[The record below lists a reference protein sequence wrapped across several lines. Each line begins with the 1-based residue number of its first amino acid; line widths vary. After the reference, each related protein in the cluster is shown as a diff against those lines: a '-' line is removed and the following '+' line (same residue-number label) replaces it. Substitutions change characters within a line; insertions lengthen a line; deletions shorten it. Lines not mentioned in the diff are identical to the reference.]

1 MMNRLPLA
9 AALSLC
15 LSSAIAD
22 EGMWTF
28 NNFPAAKVG
37 QAYGFTPDQAWLD
50 HVRMASVRIAGGCS
64 ASLVSSE
71 GLVMT
76 NHHCARSCIENVS
89 GLTHKDYNRDG
100 FYAKTVGEEARCPGM
115 EMNQLV
121 EITDVTKR
129 VQDATR
135 DATPATFNDV
145 QKATLAAI
153 EKECGTSDELRCEV
167 VTLYEGGRYDL
178 YKYRRYQ
185 DVRLVFAPE
194 DRIAFF
200 GGDPDNFNFPRY
212 DLDVSMVRIYGSDG
226 KPLHNAEHLSWS
238 DGKLKDGDLTFVS
251 GNPGG
256 TARELTM
263 AQFDDERDDKL
274 VRDIALRSELRGYLT
289 EYGERGAEQKRQ
301 SNDML
306 FGTENGLKVFT
317 GRHEAL
323 SDKAFYG
330 QLAANEKAFR
340 AKVMA
345 DPALAQAYGGVW
357 DAIGELVRKDEI
369 YRTEYTAL
377 ERGIRYSSLFTIAR
391 NLVRHG
397 DEVAKPNG
405 ERLRE
410 FGESRLPQMKAVTLA
425 NEPIYDE
432 LEIATLT
439 WSLTRMRA
447 DLGADSPIV
456 KRVFGK
462 RSPAQIATDAVR
474 HTRLKELQVGAH
486 GNAIGGYR
494 KALYDGGKAAVD
506 ASHDPM
512 IELARALDPDAR
524 AIRKKVETE
533 VDGPMKRQQ
542 ELLAKARFAV
552 YGDSKYPDATFTLR
566 LSYGTVKGWTEG
578 DHAVAPFTTIAGA
591 FDRATG
597 ADPFQLP
604 DSWIKD
610 KPRLDLSTPMNVV
623 TTNDI
628 IGGNS
633 GSPLVNRKGEVA
645 GLIFD
650 GNIHSLG
657 GDYGYDPALN
667 RAVAVDS
674 AALLE
679 AMDKV
684 YGAGRLV
691 KEIKG
696 SPTKLAADKVPTGQ

>member
-1 MMNRLPLA
+1 MKTRLPLI

-15 LSSAIAD
+15 LSPAFAD

-28 NNFPAAKVG
+28 NNFPSDKVE
-37 QAYGFTPDQAWLD
+37 QAYGFRPGQAWLD
-50 HVRMASVRIAGGCS
+50 HIRLASVRIAGGCS
-64 ASLVSSE
+64 ASLVSAS

-100 FYAKTVGEEARCPGM
+100 FLAKTTADEARCPGM

-121 EITDVTKR
+121 AITDVTRR
-129 VQDATR
+129 VQDATK
-135 DATPATFNDV
+135 DAKPEVFNDV

-153 EKECGTSDELRCEV
+153 EKECGTSDDVRCEV
-167 VTLYEGGRYDL
+167 VSLYQGGRYDL
-178 YKYRRYQ
+178 YKYRRFQ
-185 DVRLVFAPE
+185 DIRLVFAPE

-226 KPLHNAEHLSWS
+226 KPLSNAEHLAWS

-256 TARELTM
+256 TSRDFTL
-263 AQFDDERDDKL
+263 AQFDDERDDRL
-274 VRDIALRSELRGYLT
+274 VRNLLYLADLRGNLT
-289 EYGERGAEQKRQ
+289 QYQERGVEEKRQ

-306 FGTENGLKVFT
+306 FGVENGLKVYK

-323 SDKAFYG
+323 ADKAFYN
-330 QLAANEKAFR
+330 QLAANEQAFR
-340 AKVMA
+340 ARVA
-345 DPALAQAYGGVW
+345 QDPALAREYGGVW
-357 DAIGELVRKDEI
+357 DAIAALVQKDEM
-369 YRTEYTAL
+369 YRTEYNAL
-377 ERGIRYSSLFTIAR
+377 ERGVRTSTLFSIAR

-397 DEVAKPNG
+397 DEIAKPNG
-405 ERLRE
+405 DRLRE
-410 FGESRLPQMKAVTLA
+410 FGESRLPQMKASVLA
-425 NEPIYDE
+425 DEPIYDE
-432 LEIATLT
+432 LEIAMLT
-439 WSLTRMRA
+439 WSLTRVRA
-447 DLGADSPIV
+447 DLGADHPIV

-462 RSPAQIATDAVR
+462 RSPAQIATDVVK
-474 HTRLKELQVGAH
+474 HTRLKELKVDAH

-566 LSYGTVKGWTEG
+566 LSYGAVKGWQEG
-578 DHAVAPFTTIAGA
+578 DHPVPPFTQVGGA

-597 ADPFQLP
+597 ADPFELP
-604 DSWIKD
+604 GSWIRSKG
-610 KPRLDLSTPMNVV
+610 KLDLATPMNVV

-633 GSPLVNRKGEVA
+633 GSPLINRRGEVA

-691 KEIKG
+691 RELKG
-696 SPTKLAADKVPTGQ
+696 QPDAVAATH

>member
-1 MMNRLPLA
+1 MKNRLPLI

-15 LSSAIAD
+15 LSSAYAD

-28 NNFPAAKVG
+28 NNFPAAKVE
-37 QAYGFTPDQAWLD
+37 QAYGFRPGQAWLD
-50 HVRMASVRIAGGCS
+50 HLRMASVRIAGGCS
-64 ASLVSSE
+64 ASLVSAE

-100 FYAKTVGEEARCPGM
+100 FFAKTTADEARCPGM

-121 EITDVTKR
+121 EITDVTQR
-129 VQDATR
+129 VQDATK
-135 DATPATFNDV
+135 DAKPESFNDV
-145 QKATLAAI
+145 QRATLAAI
-153 EKECGTSDELRCEV
+153 EKECGTADDVRCEV
-167 VTLYEGGRYDL
+167 VTLYHGGRYDL

-185 DVRLVFAPE
+185 DIRLVFAPE

-226 KPLHNAEHLSWS
+226 KPLKNAEHLSWS

-256 TARELTM
+256 TSRGYTL
-263 AQFDDERDDKL
+263 AQFDDERDD
-274 VRDIALRSELRGYLT
+274 ALPRNMLYLAELRGYT
-289 EYGERGAEQKRQ
+289 TQYQERGAEQRRQ
-301 SNDML
+301 SNDIL
-306 FGTENGLKVFT
+306 FGAENSLKVT
-317 GRHEAL
+317 KGRHEAL
-323 SDKAFYG
+323 ADTAFHD
-330 QLAANEKAFR
+330 QLAADEKALR
-340 AKVMA
+340 ARVMQ
-345 DPALAQAYGGVW
+345 DPALAQQYGGVW
-357 DAIGELVRKDEI
+357 DAIAALVRKDQV
-369 YRTEYTAL
+369 YRNDYMAL
-377 ERGIRYSSLFTIAR
+377 ERGLRSSSLFTIAR
-391 NLVRHG
+391 GLVRHG
-397 DEVAKPNG
+397 DEMGKPNG
-405 ERLRE
+405 DRLRE
-410 FGESRLPQMKAVTLA
+410 FGESRLPQMKASLLV
-425 NEPIYDE
+425 NKPVYDE
-432 LEIATLT
+432 LEISMLT
-439 WSLTRMRA
+439 WALTRLRA
-447 DLGADSPIV
+447 DLGADHPIV

-462 RSPAQIATDAVR
+462 RSPAQIATDAVQ
-474 HTRLKELQVGAH
+474 HTRLKQQQVDAN
-486 GNAIGGYR
+486 GNVVGGYR
-494 KALYDGGKAAVD
+494 KSLYDGGKAAVD
-506 ASHDPM
+506 ASRDPM

-542 ELLAKARFAV
+542 ELLAKARFAIF
-552 YGDSKYPDATFTLR
+552 GNSTYPDATFTLR

-578 DHAVAPFTTIAGA
+578 DHVVPPFTVVGGA

-597 ADPFQLP
+597 ADPFELP
-604 DSWIKD
+604 DSWIRSRSK
-610 KPRLDLSTPMNVV
+610 LNAATPMNFV

-667 RAVAVDS
+667 RTVAVDS
-674 AALLE
+674 AVLLE

-691 KEIKG
+691 EELTG
-696 SPTKLAADKVPTGQ
+696 SSTAPATGK

>member
-1 MMNRLPLA
+1 MKNRLPLI

-15 LSSAIAD
+15 LSSAYAD

-28 NNFPAAKVG
+28 NNFPAAKVE
-37 QAYGFTPDQAWLD
+37 QAYGFRPGQAWLD
-50 HVRMASVRIAGGCS
+50 HLRMASVRIAGGCS
-64 ASLVSSE
+64 ASLVSAE

-100 FYAKTVGEEARCPGM
+100 FFAKTTADEARCPGM

-121 EITDVTKR
+121 EITDVTQR
-129 VQDATR
+129 VQDATK
-135 DATPATFNDV
+135 DAKPESFNDV
-145 QKATLAAI
+145 QRATLAAI
-153 EKECGTSDELRCEV
+153 EKECGTADDVRCEV
-167 VTLYEGGRYDL
+167 VTLYHGGRYDL

-185 DVRLVFAPE
+185 DIRLVFAPE

-226 KPLHNAEHLSWS
+226 KPLRNAEHLAWS

-256 TARELTM
+256 TSRGYTL
-263 AQFDDERDDKL
+263 AQFDDERDD
-274 VRDIALRSELRGYLT
+274 ALPRNMLYLAELRGYT
-289 EYGERGAEQKRQ
+289 TQYQERGAEQRRQ
-301 SNDML
+301 SNDIL
-306 FGTENGLKVFT
+306 FGAENSLKVT
-317 GRHEAL
+317 KGRHEAL
-323 SDKAFYG
+323 ADTAFHD
-330 QLAANEKAFR
+330 QLAADEKALR
-340 AKVMA
+340 ARVMQ
-345 DPALAQAYGGVW
+345 DPALAQQYGGVW
-357 DAIGELVRKDEI
+357 DAIAALVRKDQV
-369 YRTEYTAL
+369 YRNDYMAL
-377 ERGIRYSSLFTIAR
+377 ERGLRSSSLFTIAR
-391 NLVRHG
+391 GLVRHG
-397 DEVAKPNG
+397 DEMGKPNG
-405 ERLRE
+405 DRLRE
-410 FGESRLPQMKAVTLA
+410 FGESRLPQMKASLLV
-425 NEPIYDE
+425 NKPVYDE
-432 LEIATLT
+432 LEISMLT
-439 WSLTRMRA
+439 WALTRLRA
-447 DLGADSPIV
+447 DLGADHPIV

-462 RSPAQIATDAVR
+462 RSPAQIATDAVQ
-474 HTRLKELQVGAH
+474 HTRLKQQQVDAN
-486 GNAIGGYR
+486 GNVVGGYR
-494 KALYDGGKAAVD
+494 KSLYDGGKAAVD
-506 ASHDPM
+506 ASRDPM

-542 ELLAKARFAV
+542 ELLAKARFAIF
-552 YGDSKYPDATFTLR
+552 GNSTYPDATFTLR
-566 LSYGTVKGWTEG
+566 LSYGTVKGWTED
-578 DHAVAPFTTIAGA
+578 DHVVPPFTVVGGA

-597 ADPFQLP
+597 ADPFELP
-604 DSWIKD
+604 DSWIRSRSK
-610 KPRLDLSTPMNVV
+610 LNAATPMNFV

-667 RAVAVDS
+667 RTVAVDS
-674 AALLE
+674 AVLLE

-691 KEIKG
+691 EELTG
-696 SPTKLAADKVPTGQ
+696 SSTAPATGK

>member
-1 MMNRLPLA
+1 MKIRLPLV

-15 LSSAIAD
+15 ISSAFAD

-28 NNFPAAKVG
+28 NNFPAAQVG

-50 HVRMASVRIAGGCS
+50 HLRLASVRIAGGCS
-64 ASLVSSE
+64 ASLVSAN

-76 NHHCARSCIENVS
+76 NHHCARNCIENVS

-100 FYAKTVGEEARCPGM
+100 FFARTAADETRCPGM
-115 EMNQLV
+115 EMNQLMQ
-121 EITDVTKR
+121 ITDVTKR
-129 VQDATR
+129 VQDATKN
-135 DATPATFNDV
+135 ASPETFNDV
-145 QKATLAAI
+145 QRATLAAI
-153 EKECGTSDELRCEV
+153 EKECGTTDDVRCEV
-167 VTLYEGGRYDL
+167 VTLYQGGRYDL

-185 DVRLVFAPE
+185 DIRLVFAPE
-194 DRIAFF
+194 DRIASF

-212 DLDVSMVRIYGSDG
+212 DLDVSMVRIYGADG
-226 KPLHNAEHLSWS
+226 KPLSNAEHLGWS

-256 TARELTM
+256 TSRGMTV
-263 AQFDDERDDKL
+263 AQLDDERDDQL
-274 VRDIALRSELRGYLT
+274 ARTLQSVSELRGYMT
-289 EYGERGAEQKRQ
+289 QYQERGAEQKRQ
-301 SNDML
+301 SNEFL
-306 FGTENGLKVFT
+306 FGLENSLKVYR
-317 GRHEAL
+317 GRQEAL
-323 SDKAFYG
+323 ADKAFYDK
-330 QLAANEKAFR
+330 LVADETNFR
-340 AKVMA
+340 ARVMQ
-345 DPALAQAYGGVW
+345 DPALAGQYGGVW
-357 DAIGELVRKDEI
+357 DAIAALVQEGRA
-369 YRTEYTAL
+369 YRTEYDAL
-377 ERGIRYSSLFTIAR
+377 ERNRGTEELFDIAR
-391 NLVRHG
+391 MLVRHG
-397 DEVAKPNG
+397 DEIAKPNG

-410 FGESRLPQMKAVTLA
+410 YGDSRLPQLKAATLSD
-425 NEPIYDE
+425 EPIYDE
-432 LEIATLT
+432 LEITRLT
-439 WSLTRMRA
+439 WALTRMRA
-447 DLGADSPIV
+447 ELGADDPLI

-474 HTRLKELQVGAH
+474 HTRLKDLKVDAH

-524 AIRKKVETE
+524 AIRKKIETE
-533 VDGPMKRQQ
+533 IDGPMKRQQ

-552 YGDSKYPDATFTLR
+552 YGDSLYPDATFTLR
-566 LSYGTVKGWTEG
+566 LSYGTVKGWKEG
-578 DHAVAPFTTIAGA
+578 DHDVAPFTVVGGA
-591 FDRATG
+591 FERATG
-597 ADPFQLP
+597 ADPFRLP
-604 DSWIKD
+604 DSWIKAQG
-610 KPRLDLSTPMNVV
+610 KLDLSTPMNVV

-657 GDYGYDPALN
+657 GDYGYDPVLN

-674 AALLE
+674 AVLLE

-684 YGAGRLV
+684 YGATRLV
-691 KEIKG
+691 KELKG
-696 SPTKLAADKVPTGQ
+696 ARAASR

>member
-1 MMNRLPLA
+1 MKNRLPLI

-15 LSSAIAD
+15 LSSAFAD

-28 NNFPAAKVG
+28 NNFPADKVER
-37 QAYGFTPDQAWLD
+37 AYGFRPGQAWLD
-50 HVRMASVRIAGGCS
+50 HLRMASVRIAGGCS
-64 ASLVSSE
+64 ASLVSST

-89 GLTHKDYNRDG
+89 GLTHQDYNRDG
-100 FYAKTVGEEARCPGM
+100 FFAKAGADEARCPGM

-121 EITDVTKR
+121 QITDVTRR

-135 DATPATFNDV
+135 DAPPERFNDV
-145 QKATLAAI
+145 QRATLAAI
-153 EKECGTSDELRCEV
+153 EKECGTTDDLRCEV

-185 DVRLVFAPE
+185 DIRLVFAPE

-212 DLDVSMVRIYGSDG
+212 DLDVSMLRIYGSDG
-226 KPLHNAEHLSWS
+226 QPLRNAEHLAWS

-256 TARELTM
+256 TARGMTL
-263 AQFDDERDDKL
+263 AQFDDERDD
-274 VRDIALRSELRGYLT
+274 ALPRNMLYLAELRGYLT
-289 EYGERGAEQKRQ
+289 QYQARGTEQKRQ
-301 SNDML
+301 SNDLL
-306 FGTENGLKVFT
+306 FGAENSLKVSK

-323 SDKAFYG
+323 ADAAFHD
-330 QLAANEKAFR
+330 QLAANEKALR
-340 AKVMA
+340 ERVMR
-345 DPALAQAYGGVW
+345 DPELARRYGGVW
-357 DAIGELVRKDEI
+357 DAIAALVRKDEAT
-369 YRTEYTAL
+369 RNEYMAL
-377 ERGIRYSSLFTIAR
+377 ERGLRSSSLFTIAR
-391 NLVRHG
+391 GLVRHG
-397 DEVAKPNG
+397 EEIAKPNG
-405 ERLRE
+405 DRLRE
-410 FGESRLPQMKAVTLA
+410 FGESRLPQMKASLLV
-425 NEPIYDE
+425 NKPVYDE
-432 LEIATLT
+432 LEISQLT
-439 WSLTRMRA
+439 WALTRLRA

-456 KRVFGK
+456 RRVFGQ

-474 HTRLKELQVGAH
+474 DTRLKEQQVDAA
-486 GNAIGGYR
+486 GNVVGGYR
-494 KALYDGGKAAVD
+494 KSLYDGGKAAVD
-506 ASHDPM
+506 ASRDPM

-524 AIRKKVETE
+524 AIRRKVETE

-552 YGDSKYPDATFTLR
+552 YGNGTDPDATFTLR
-566 LSYGTVKGWTEG
+566 LSYGTVKGWNEDG
-578 DHAVAPFTTIAGA
+578 RAVSPFTVVGGA

-597 ADPFQLP
+597 ADPFELP
-604 DSWIKD
+604 ASWVRSRG
-610 KPRLDLSTPMNVV
+610 RLDPATPMNFV

-633 GSPLVNRKGEVA
+633 GSPLVNRNGEVA

-674 AALLE
+674 AVLLE
-679 AMDKV
+679 ALDKV

-691 KEIKG
+691 RELAG
-696 SPTKLAADKVPTGQ
+696 STTAQGGGKPNGTR

>member
-1 MMNRLPLA
+1 MMKRLPLA
-9 AALSLC
+9 AALTLC
-15 LSSAIAD
+15 LSSAFAD

-64 ASLVSSE
+64 ASLVSAQ

-100 FYAKTVGEEARCPGM
+100 FLARTTADEARCPGM

-121 EITDVTKR
+121 AITDVTKR
-129 VQDATR
+129 VQDATKA
-135 DATPATFNDV
+135 ATPETFNDV

-153 EKECGTSDELRCEV
+153 EKECGTTDDVRCEV
-167 VTLYEGGRYDL
+167 VSLYQGGRYDL

-212 DLDVSMVRIYGSDG
+212 DLDVSMVRIYGNDG
-226 KPLHNAEHLSWS
+226 KPLHDAEHLAWS

-256 TARELTM
+256 TSRDLTM

-274 VRDIALRSELRGYLT
+274 VRDIAYRSELRGYVT
-289 EYGERGAEQKRQ
+289 QYQERGAEERRQ
-301 SNDML
+301 SNDIL
-306 FGTENGLKVFT
+306 FSTENGLKVFK

-323 SDKAFYG
+323 ADKAFHDE
-330 QLAANEKAFR
+330 LAANEKAFR

-357 DAIGELVRKDEI
+357 DAIAELVRKDRM
-369 YRTEYTAL
+369 YRTEYMAL

-397 DEVAKPNG
+397 DEMAKPNG

-410 FGESRLPQMKAVTLA
+410 FGESRLPQMKAATLV

-432 LEIATLT
+432 LEISILT
-439 WSLTRMRA
+439 WSLTQMRA
-447 DLGADSPIV
+447 ELGPDHPIV

-462 RSPAQIATDAVR
+462 RSPAQIATDAVK
-474 HTRLKELQVGAH
+474 HTRLKELQVDAQ

-533 VDGPMKRQQ
+533 VDGPLKRQQ

-552 YGDSKYPDATFTLR
+552 YGDSRYPDATFTLR
-566 LSYGTVKGWTEG
+566 LSYGTVKGWKEG
-578 DHAVAPFTTIAGA
+578 DHPVAPFTTLAGA

-604 DSWIKD
+604 DSWVKN
-610 KPRLDLSTPMNVV
+610 KRRLDLSTPMNFV

-691 KEIKG
+691 KELKA
-696 SPTKLAADKVPTGQ
+696 SPADSVAAR

>member
-1 MMNRLPLA
+1 MKNRLPLI

-15 LSSAIAD
+15 LSSAYAD

-28 NNFPAAKVG
+28 NNFPAAKVE
-37 QAYGFTPDQAWLD
+37 QAYGFRPGQAWLD
-50 HVRMASVRIAGGCS
+50 HLRMASVRIAGGCS
-64 ASLVSSE
+64 ASLVSAE

-100 FYAKTVGEEARCPGM
+100 FFAKTTADEARCPGM

-121 EITDVTKR
+121 EITDVTQR
-129 VQDATR
+129 VQDATK
-135 DATPATFNDV
+135 DAKPESFNDV
-145 QKATLAAI
+145 QRATLAAI
-153 EKECGTSDELRCEV
+153 EKECGTADDVRCEV
-167 VTLYEGGRYDL
+167 VTLYHGGRYDL

-185 DVRLVFAPE
+185 DIRLVFAPE

-226 KPLHNAEHLSWS
+226 KPLRNAEHLSWS

-256 TARELTM
+256 TSRGYTL
-263 AQFDDERDDKL
+263 AQFDDERDD
-274 VRDIALRSELRGYLT
+274 ALPRNMLYLAELRGYT
-289 EYGERGAEQKRQ
+289 TQYQERGAEQRRQ
-301 SNDML
+301 SNDIL
-306 FGTENGLKVFT
+306 FGAENSLKVT
-317 GRHEAL
+317 KGRHEAL
-323 SDKAFYG
+323 ADTAFHD
-330 QLAANEKAFR
+330 QLAADEKALR
-340 AKVMA
+340 ARVMQ
-345 DPALAQAYGGVW
+345 DPALAQQYGGVW
-357 DAIGELVRKDEI
+357 DAIAALVRKDQV
-369 YRTEYTAL
+369 YRNDYMAL
-377 ERGIRYSSLFTIAR
+377 ERGLRSSSLFTIAR
-391 NLVRHG
+391 GLVRHG
-397 DEVAKPNG
+397 DEMGKPNG
-405 ERLRE
+405 DRLRE
-410 FGESRLPQMKAVTLA
+410 FGESRLPQMKASLLV
-425 NEPIYDE
+425 NKPVYDE
-432 LEIATLT
+432 LEISMLT
-439 WSLTRMRA
+439 WALTRLRA
-447 DLGADSPIV
+447 DLGADHPIV

-462 RSPAQIATDAVR
+462 RSPAQIAIDAVQ
-474 HTRLKELQVGAH
+474 HTRLKQQQVDAN
-486 GNAIGGYR
+486 GNVVGGYR
-494 KALYDGGKAAVD
+494 KSLYDGGKAAVD
-506 ASHDPM
+506 ASRDPM

-542 ELLAKARFAV
+542 ELLAKARFAIF
-552 YGDSKYPDATFTLR
+552 GNSTYPDATFTLR
-566 LSYGTVKGWTEG
+566 LSYGTVKGWTED
-578 DHAVAPFTTIAGA
+578 DHVVPPFTVVGGA

-597 ADPFQLP
+597 ADPFELP
-604 DSWIKD
+604 DSWIRSRSK
-610 KPRLDLSTPMNVV
+610 LNAATPMNFV

-667 RAVAVDS
+667 RTVAVDS
-674 AALLE
+674 AVLLE

-691 KEIKG
+691 EELTG
-696 SPTKLAADKVPTGQ
+696 SSTAPATGK

>member
-1 MMNRLPLA
+1 MMKRLPLA
-9 AALSLC
+9 AALTLC
-15 LSSAIAD
+15 LTSAFAD

-28 NNFPAAKVG
+28 NNFPSAKVG
-37 QAYGFTPDQAWLD
+37 QAYGFAPDQAWLD
-50 HVRMASVRIAGGCS
+50 HIRMASVRIAGGCS
-64 ASLVSSE
+64 ASLVSAQ

-100 FYAKTVGEEARCPGM
+100 FLAKTTADEARCPGM

-121 EITDVTKR
+121 AITDVTQR
-129 VQDATR
+129 VQDATKA
-135 DATPATFNDV
+135 ATPETFNDV

-153 EKECGTSDELRCEV
+153 EKECGTTDDVRCEV
-167 VTLYEGGRYDL
+167 VSLYQGGRYDL

-212 DLDVSMVRIYGSDG
+212 DLDVSMVRIYGNDG
-226 KPLHNAEHLSWS
+226 KPLHDAEHLAWS

-256 TARELTM
+256 TSRDLTM
-263 AQFDDERDDKL
+263 AQFDDERDDRL

-289 EYGERGAEQKRQ
+289 QYQERGAEEKRQ

-306 FGTENGLKVFT
+306 FGVENGLKVFI

-323 SDKAFYG
+323 ADKAFYG
-330 QLAANEKAFR
+330 QLATSEKDFR
-340 AKVMA
+340 AKVAA
-345 DPALAQAYGGVW
+345 DPALAKAYGGVW
-357 DAIGELVRKDEI
+357 DAIADVVRKDEM
-369 YRTEYTAL
+369 YRTEYLAL
-377 ERGIRYSSLFTIAR
+377 ERGMRYSTLFTIAR

-397 DEVAKPNG
+397 DEMGKPNG

-410 FGESRLPQMKAVTLA
+410 FGESRLPQMKAATLV

-432 LEIATLT
+432 LEIAILT
-439 WSLTRMRA
+439 WSLTQMRA
-447 DLGADSPIV
+447 DLGADHPIV

-462 RSPAQIATDAVR
+462 RSPAQIATNAVK
-474 HTRLKELQVGAH
+474 HTRLKELQVDAR

-533 VDGPMKRQQ
+533 VDGPLKRQQ

-552 YGDSKYPDATFTLR
+552 YGDSRYPDATFTLR
-566 LSYGTVKGWTEG
+566 LSYGTVKGWKEG
-578 DHAVAPFTTIAGA
+578 DREVAPFTTMAGA

-610 KPRLDLSTPMNVV
+610 KRKLDLSTPMNVV

-691 KEIKG
+691 KELKG
-696 SPTKLAADKVPTGQ
+696 SPAEPVATK